1 MNLSFWVKFY
11 LPCFKMIKS
20 EIYELSLSFDWV
32 LNIVHPSSNPLMD
45 LRIHK
50 LTS

>member
-1 MNLSFWVKFY
+1 
-11 LPCFKMIKS
+11 MIKS
-20 EIYELSLSFDWV
+20 EIYELRFDWV